1 MTGMNNQDEEDTEQ
15 LTVQDFAL
23 QGEVD
28 LRVEGE
34 RAGEQRCLETQRGT
48 DGVIE
53 HQQVRDHCD
62 TKTEGEKEVLWRKS

>member
-1 MTGMNNQDEEDTEQ
+1 MTRMNNQDEEDTEQ

-28 LRVEGE
+28 LRVERE
-34 RAGEQRCLETQRGT
+34 LESREMPIETQRGT

-53 HQQVRDHCD
+53 HQQVRDHYD
-62 TKTEGEKEVLWRKS
+62 TKTEGEKEVLWRKG